1 MINPIIEI
9 NSSSTNSLIND
20 ICKNINT
27 LFSTVA
33 GTVVFDREYGID
45 NTIFDLPVNMMKS
58 RLTVEYIN
66 KVKKYEPRAS
76 VKEVIFNYN
85 EKEGIV
91 YPKVVIELGN

>member
-9 NSSSTNSLIND
+9 IGGNTNTVIND
-20 ICKNINT
+20 IYNNLNT
-27 LFSTVA
+27 LFSTIA
-33 GTVVFDREYGID
+33 GTVVFDREYGI
-45 NTIFDLPVNMMKS
+45 NNNIFDLPISVMQS

-91 YPKVVIELGN
+91 YPKVVIELVN